1 MKKSLRR
8 KDVHLSDTKVIVNVL
23 ISRIEVNFRKA
34 YRISS
39 IFVDLGVQRSEIYI
53 RNFFS
58 LSGFGIQGCG
68 AGSSAKEG
76 ISWLER

>member
-23 ISRIEVNFRKA
+23 ISRIEINFRKA

-39 IFVDLGVQRSEIYI
+39 IFVD
-53 RNFFS
+53 
-58 LSGFGIQGCG
+58 
-68 AGSSAKEG
+68 
-76 ISWLER
+76 